1 MRKIL
6 IILPAKKGTK
16 ITPAILKPMCGN
28 TLGVLPLKENVDKI
42 LGKKLNRTI
51 KQPSQFSWKII
62 T

>member
-6 IILPAKKGTK
+6 VILPAKKRTK
-16 ITPAILKPMCGN
+16 ITPAILKPMRRN
-28 TLGVLPLKENVDKI
+28 TLRVLQLKESVDKI